1 MREVYSYDMGFEVVN
16 TKSTMTRCLV
26 DGYRPTGGRFR
37 LSGLL
42 CGE

>member
-16 TKSTMTRCLV
+16 TKSTMTRLV